1 MSWRCGSL
9 RATGRPGSRRR
20 WLRAGQSRS
29 SARSRRSLRPGG
41 LEFGEQAL
49 DGGVVAH
56 VAFEHQLGVEFGGE
70 FSDAVLEA
78 VADVAESQFGAFAM
92 AGLGDA
98 VGDGAVRK
106 QARDEQ
112 ALAGEE
118 SHAVS
123 GVLWS
128 SAILT

>member
-1 MSWRCGSL
+1 MRDAKAFARQAVEEVARDGFTRGEADRVNETVEALGPGSL
-9 RATGRPGSRRR
+9 EVS
-20 WLRAGQSRS
+20 
-29 SARSRRSLRPGG
+29 
-41 LEFGEQAL
+41 EQAL
-49 DGGVVAH
+49 DGGVIAH
-56 VAFEHQLGVEFGGE
+56 IAVKHQFGIEFGSE

-78 VADVAESQFGAFAM
+78 FADVAESQFGAFAM

-106 QARDEQ
+106 QACDEQ

-128 SAILT
+128 GAILT